1 MKFFVTGGAGFVGS
15 HLVDRLIKEGN
26 VTIYDNLSLGKKEF
40 IERHLPN
47 KSFRYIE
54 ADLLDLNKLKTEMGG
69 HDVVFHLAANS
80 DISKG
85 TKDTTIDLNQGIIA
99 TYNVLESMK
108 LNGIK
113 KIVFSST
120 SAVYGE
126 ADIIPTPESYGAKLP
141 ISLYGAGKLAG
152 EALISAYCHL
162 YGIQAWIFRFANI
175 IGERSTHGVMFDFIK
190 KLRKNPKELEILGD
204 GKQKKPYLY
213 VKDCVDGMIYGFKHA
228 NDGVNVFNLGCD
240 GNTNV
245 DHIAKIVIEEMNLK
259 NVNIIH
265 TGGKRGWKGDV
276 PFVDFDT
283 SKMRNIGWKPSL
295 GSDEAVKKAIK
306 IYLHK

>member
-295 GSDEAVKKAIK
+295 GSDGAVKKAIK